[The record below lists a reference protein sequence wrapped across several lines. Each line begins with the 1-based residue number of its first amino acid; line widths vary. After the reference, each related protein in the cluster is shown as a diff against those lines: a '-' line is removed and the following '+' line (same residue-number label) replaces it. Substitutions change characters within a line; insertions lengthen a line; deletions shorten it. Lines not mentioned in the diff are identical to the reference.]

1 MSEQH
6 KNPRRWKLKPRNILS
21 FNVEIKYFN
30 TTKMVL
36 ARAKCSKHKICFSLP
51 KVKICQIYIN
61 RSVEYKEVA
70 ELLSA
75 FLVLCWTFSAAPDCY
90 RGHKAPDP
98 MGWGST
104 GAQTQKIVPFKGR
117 SNNSLLRDPPGPG
130 LSLSREG
137 LLHRAPVLTP
147 STLPARHT
155 PVHTKHR
162 FLQILVHINPLSSS
176 FVIIHR
182 IDVFV
187 KC

>member
-104 GAQTQKIVPFKGR
+104 GAQTQKLFLLKRGATIPCSGIPLGQDCPCPGR
-117 SNNSLLRDPPGPG
+117 GCCTEPLCSHPAPSQPGT
-130 LSLSREG
+130 LQCT
-137 LLHRAPVLTP
+137 TP
-147 STLPARHT
+147 STGSFR
-155 PVHTKHR
+155 
-162 FLQILVHINPLSSS
+162 SS
-176 FVIIHR
+176 
-182 IDVFV
+182 
-187 KC
+187 CT